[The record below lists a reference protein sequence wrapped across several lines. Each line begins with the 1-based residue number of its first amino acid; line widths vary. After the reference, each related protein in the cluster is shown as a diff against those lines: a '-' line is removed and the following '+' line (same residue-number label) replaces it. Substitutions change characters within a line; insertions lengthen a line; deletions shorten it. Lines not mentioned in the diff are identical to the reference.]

1 MRDGEKRGQVGAAMR
16 DTTMTSAFSE
26 RGCSGLSHRT
36 GLLKYGK
43 RNWVSLVCEAT
54 HRWRP
59 NESLSTDQIAE
70 GCSRRSERRRSGV
83 TKQTTGQKHRIRL
96 MWNVIAAV
104 VPFARPQ

>member
-16 DTTMTSAFSE
+16 DTTMASAFSE

-43 RNWVSLVCEAT
+43 RNWDSLVCEAT

-70 GCSRRSERRRSGV
+70 GRGRRSGSV
-83 TKQTTGQKHRIRL
+83 VDRELQNRLPAESTGS
-96 MWNVIAAV
+96 ASCGT
-104 VPFARPQ
+104 